1 MAMLQFLKTEGI
13 LLGGVAERRQ
23 VALVPGRGPVNFDRD
38 AIRKPR
44 LQIILGGILVL
55 CACGAAKAS
64 PQATDLVVQISSGK
78 IRGVARAS
86 GGAEFLGIPYAQPPV
101 GELRWHEPV
110 PVRPWTDVRDAS
122 SFGAPCAQPLLGDW
136 NKRDAE
142 FSKEDCLFL
151 NVMTP
156 AWPAKEPLPVMVW
169 LHGGGN
175 EGGTAS
181 SPLYKDGTLVQH
193 GIVLVTVNYRLGVFG
208 FLAHPELTRESP
220 HKTSGNYGLMD
231 HIAALH
237 WVQDNIAKF
246 GGDPSN
252 VTVFGQSAGA
262 QDTSYLMTSPLAKG
276 LFHKAIVESG
286 AGLNPNLPSLSESEL
301 RGEKLAALLKAP
313 AGNGALAYLRQ
324 LTTGELLKAVEN
336 RDPKEPAA
344 AEPNVDGRVLVHLPA
359 EVFASGKQMAIPL
372 LIGSTTREFGMQGST
387 DEVKKMIENVTGNLA
402 PQALQLYGLADG
414 GQGTTDPLYGP
425 VGNQWLADLVFRCP
439 STTQAMWQN
448 ALHQRTY
455 EYQLEHAIPGQEAE
469 GAVHSA
475 DLPYVFGYYPK
486 HGNISGPFGDV
497 DFKLADLIETYWTN
511 FARRGNPNGEGL
523 PNWPEYDGSQAF
535 IDFTQDGQVV
545 AQTGGLR
552 RAQCDLHR
560 EVLRQRLSQGKP

>member
-1 MAMLQFLKTEGI
+1 M
-13 LLGGVAERRQ
+13 
-23 VALVPGRGPVNFDRD
+23 
-38 AIRKPR
+38 
-44 LQIILGGILVL
+44 
-55 CACGAAKAS
+55 
-64 PQATDLVVQISSGK
+64 VVQIRSGK
-78 IRGVARAS
+78 IRGITRAS

-101 GELRWHEPV
+101 GKLRWQEPV
-110 PVRPWTDVRDAS
+110 PVQAWNDVRDAS
-122 SFGAPCAQPLLGDW
+122 SFGAPCAQPVLGDW

-156 AWPAKEPLPVMVW
+156 VWPAKEPLPVMVW
-169 LHGGGN
+169 LHGGAN

-220 HKTSGNYGLMD
+220 HKASGNYGLMD
-231 HIAALH
+231 QIAALH

-262 QDTSYLMTSPLAKG
+262 TDTSYLMTSPLGKG
-276 LFHKAIVESG
+276 LFHKALVESG
-286 AGLNPNLPSLSESEL
+286 AGLKPNLPSLAEL
-301 RGEKLAALLKAP
+301 EERGEKLAASLKAP
-313 AGNGALAYLRQ
+313 SGKRALPYLRQ
-324 LTTGELLKAVEN
+324 LTAGELLKAVEN
-336 RDPKEPAA
+336 HDPNDAPA
-344 AEPNVDGRVLVHLPA
+344 AEPNVDGWVIPRLPA
-359 EVFASGKQMAIPL
+359 EVFASGRQMAIPL

-402 PQALQLYGLADG
+402 PQALKLYGLDDG
-414 GQGTTDPLYGP
+414 GQGATDPLYGS
-425 VGNQWLADLVFRCP
+425 VGNQWFADLVFRCP
-439 STTQAMWQN
+439 ATTQALWQN
-448 ALHQRTY
+448 ALHQPTY
-455 EYQLEHAIPGQEAE
+455 EYQFEHAIPGQETE

-475 DLPYVFGYYPK
+475 DLPYVFGYYPR

-511 FARRGNPNGEGL
+511 FARRGNPNADGL
-523 PNWPEYDGSQAF
+523 PNWPEYDGTQSF
-535 IDFTQDGQVV
+535 IEFTEDGHSV
-545 AQTGGLR
+545 AQSGGLR
-552 RAQCDLHR
+552 HAQCNLLR
-560 EVLRQRLSQGKP
+560 EVLKQRLSQAKQQ